1 MISQCYCKEFNGKH
15 HFSEPVSISTCNPQ
29 NTLSVFVLGLF
40 LQEKAVTM
48 DTVHRIFFSPE
59 QMKSKQS
66 TKFSVTSIKKE
77 NVVSAVTSAL
87 TKSPFV

>member
-1 MISQCYCKEFNGKH
+1 M
-15 HFSEPVSISTCNPQ
+15 
-29 NTLSVFVLGLF
+29 GLF
-40 LQEKAVTM
+40 LQEKAVIM

-66 TKFSVTSIKKE
+66 TKFSATSIKKE

-87 TKSPFV
+87 IPLCINFHLYFERF

>member
-1 MISQCYCKEFNGKH
+1 
-15 HFSEPVSISTCNPQ
+15 
-29 NTLSVFVLGLF
+29 
-40 LQEKAVTM
+40 M

-66 TKFSVTSIKKE
+66 TKFSATSIKKE

>member
-1 MISQCYCKEFNGKH
+1 MISQCYCKELNGEH

-40 LQEKAVTM
+40 LQEEAV

-66 TKFSVTSIKKE
+66 TKFSATSIKKE